1 MVSQRSGVLHA
12 VHVQPDSRT
21 PGSVGALRA
30 PPRQLRRGRK
40 GRAPGGTAVA
50 TPPIAVRVPRAVSAP
65 ARAPTRKTRRLHV
78 LVSAGPTR
86 EHVDPVR
93 YLTNESSGRMGFEIA
108 AAAAQA
114 GHKVTLVAGP
124 VALATPKGVVRID
137 VVSARDMLAAL
148 KGAWRSADALYMA
161 AAVADW
167 RPAKRLAGKWRAKD
181 GGATTTA
188 LDLVRNPDIL
198 ATLTGGRRD
207 PRRTVVAFALETG
220 DGVRRARA
228 KLVRKGADW
237 IVLNSPAALKAER
250 TSVRILSAADLEFAL
265 TDQPKRAVARRLVEL
280 LDLQD

>member
-1 MVSQRSGVLHA
+1 MEH
-12 VHVQPDSRT
+12 T
-21 PGSVGALRA
+21 P
-30 PPRQLRRGRK
+30 
-40 GRAPGGTAVA
+40 
-50 TPPIAVRVPRAVSAP
+50 
-65 ARAPTRKTRRLHV
+65 RLHI

-86 EHVDPVR
+86 EHIDPVR
-93 YLTNESSGRMGFEIA
+93 FLTNESSGRMGFEIA
-108 AAAAQA
+108 AAAAKA

-181 GGATTTA
+181 GGAATTA
-188 LDLVRNPDIL
+188 LELVRNPDIL
-198 ATLTGGRRD
+198 ATLTGGKRD

-237 IVLNSPAALKAER
+237 IVLNSPSALNAER
-250 TSVRILSAADLEFAL
+250 TSVRILSGADLEFAL